1 LQAGIHPEIAIATS
15 GLFND
20 PMDVFTQSKRYLDKW
35 EPVTM
40 LMNEMLTS
48 GNIPTTTEVSE
59 SEQAATNEENAEK
72 TASESE
78 ETSETGRDNQ

>member
-1 LQAGIHPEIAIATS
+1 
-15 GLFND
+15 
-20 PMDVFTQSKRYLDKW
+20 
-35 EPVTM
+35 M